1 MSATALKLLAV
12 VCMLVDHAGVI
23 FPLMEGVAGA
33 DSLWYYLPRYVG
45 RLAFPIFVFFAAE
58 GCRKTRSL
66 PRYTLRLGIMAAV
79 SQVPFSLAFHTL
91 GGSMMLTL
99 FLGVAAVLC
108 TQRLQEKEFGPGVC
122 LAPVLGAC
130 AAALLTGS
138 DYGAAGVLLLFAL
151 YLCGENRRRQ
161 LRCLL
166 MGLALIYLVYFPL
179 ISLLSQ
185 PILTS
190 ARLEALLQFTL
201 PQHVIYF
208 LCAAASV
215 LLLSA
220 YSGARGRGFKWF
232 FYWFYPLHLLAL
244 WGLSVL
250 ILP

>member
-12 VCMLVDHAGVI
+12 VCMLVDHAGVV
-23 FPLMEGVAGA
+23 FPLMGGVTGPE
-33 DSLWYYLPRYVG
+33 SLWYYLPRYVG

-66 PRYTLRLGIMAAV
+66 PRYALRLGVMAAV
-79 SQVPFSLAFHTL
+79 SQIPFSLASKTL

-99 FLGVAAVLC
+99 FLGVAAVWLSR
-108 TQRLQEKEFGPGVC
+108 RLQERGYGPGVC
-122 LAPVLGAC
+122 LVPLLCAC

-151 YLCGENRRRQ
+151 YLCGEDRRRQ

-166 MGLALIYLVYFPL
+166 TGLALIYLIYYPL
-179 ISLLSQ
+179 IALLSQ

-190 ARLEALLQFTL
+190 ARLEVLLSFTL
-201 PQHVIYF
+201 PQHVIFF
-208 LCAAASV
+208 LCAAASA
-215 LLLSA
+215 LLLQA
-220 YSGARGRGFKWF
+220 YNGERGRGFKWF

-244 WGLSVL
+244 WGLSLL